1 LIPTIIS
8 EDLIKTIP
16 DTTIAVVHEL
26 RCFVVERARTARR
39 YIKLTKPPYP
49 IQELKIIEIDKKNGS
64 HLAEVKKV
72 IAEGISFGVI
82 SESGMPG
89 VADPG
94 SEVIG
99 LAHGLGC
106 RVKPLVGPSSII
118 LALAASGLNGQ
129 NFIFHG
135 YLPIKE
141 EALKKKLKEIGLS
154 ISKSNLT
161 HIFIETPYRNDR
173 LVEYIFKTLNPNTT
187 LCIASDITGV
197 KENISS
203 QSLKDWKLNKPT
215 IGKLPTIFLLGS

>member
-1 LIPTIIS
+1 MIPTIIS

-16 DTTIAVVHEL
+16 DSTITVIHKL

-49 IQELKIIEIDKKNGS
+49 IQELKIIEIDKKGGT
-64 HLAEVKKV
+64 HLAEITKV
-72 IAEGISFGVI
+72 IAQGISFGVI

-99 LAHGLGC
+99 LAHSLGC
-106 RVKPLVGPSSII
+106 IVKPLVGPSSIL

-141 EALKKKLKEIGLS
+141 EQLKKKLKQIGLKIARS
-154 ISKSNLT
+154 SLT

-173 LVEYIFKTLNPNTT
+173 LVEFIFKTLNPNTT
-187 LCIASDITGV
+187 LCIASDITG
-197 KENISS
+197 KNEKISS
-203 QSLKDWKLNKPT
+203 MSIKDWKQNKPK